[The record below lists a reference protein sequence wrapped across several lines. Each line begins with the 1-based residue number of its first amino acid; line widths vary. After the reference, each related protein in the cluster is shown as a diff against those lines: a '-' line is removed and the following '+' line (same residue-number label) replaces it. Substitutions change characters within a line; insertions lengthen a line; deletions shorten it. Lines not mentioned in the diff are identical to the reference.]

1 MRDEVTWYF
10 DLISPY
16 VYLQLPDLDRLPAGI
31 RVRPVPVLLAALLN
45 HWGTKGPAEVPAKR
59 IHTYRQCAWL
69 ARSRNLAFRMPPRH
83 PFNPLAALR
92 LLCALGPTLEQ
103 ARITSRFVFERG
115 GDPSTPEGLQGLGKE
130 LGVAEPEALA
140 ADPSAKD
147 SLRSN
152 TDEALA
158 RGVWGVPT
166 FLIGGELFWGAD
178 TFPMMLDYL
187 TDPGIF
193 ETSEMK
199 RIAILPVGA
208 SRT

>member
-103 ARITSRFVFERG
+103 ARMTSRFVFERG

-199 RIAILPVGA
+199 RIATLPVGA